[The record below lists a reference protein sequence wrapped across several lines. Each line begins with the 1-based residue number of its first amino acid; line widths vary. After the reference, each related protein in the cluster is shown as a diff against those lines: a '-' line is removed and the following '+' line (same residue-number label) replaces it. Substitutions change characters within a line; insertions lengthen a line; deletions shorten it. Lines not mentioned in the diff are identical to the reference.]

1 MRISSIWNAS
11 ILLCILSFQNVAQI
25 SSFQYPTFSV
35 VNDSFRV
42 TRKKSHNVFLS
53 SKRSV
58 PVVPNNGAIFA
69 KTRERYDNE
78 IEEKQ
83 TEVPRVV
90 LVTGFESF
98 NRDLY
103 NLAASE
109 LPEKIHIDVFA
120 DMDIRCNGGA
130 NVRKSLIMC

>member
-11 ILLCILSFQNVAQI
+11 ILLCILSFQNIAQI

-69 KTRERYDNE
+69 TTRERYDNE

-103 NLAASE
+103 RTILRHQNFLKKYI
-109 LPEKIHIDVFA
+109 LTFLQTWTFDV
-120 DMDIRCNGGA
+120 ME
-130 NVRKSLIMC
+130 VQM

>member
-1 MRISSIWNAS
+1 MRISSILNAP
-11 ILLCILSFQNVAQI
+11 ILLCILSLHNVAQI
-25 SSFQYPTFSV
+25 SSFQYPKFSV
-35 VNDSFRV
+35 VNDPFRV
-42 TRKKSHNVFLS
+42 ARKKSHNVFLS

-58 PVVPNNGAIFA
+58 PVPNGAIFA
-69 KTRERYDNE
+69 TTSERYNNE

-109 LPEKIHIDVFA
+109 IPEKMHIDVFA
-120 DMDIRCNGGA
+120 DMDIRCNGGE
-130 NVRKSLIMC
+130 NVRLLQK

>member
-11 ILLCILSFQNVAQI
+11 ILLCILSFQNIAQI

-42 TRKKSHNVFLS
+42 TRKKSHSVFLS

-69 KTRERYDNE
+69 TTRERYDNE

-103 NLAASE
+103 RTILRHQNFLKKYI
-109 LPEKIHIDVFA
+109 LTFLQTWTFDV
-120 DMDIRCNGGA
+120 ME
-130 NVRKSLIMC
+130 VQM